1 VINFTANVSPAG
13 VPVASYA
20 WTFGDGTSA
29 TTSGATTSHTYAA
42 AGDRTVRV
50 TIRTTTNRT
59 ATGST
64 NITVQ

>member
-1 VINFTANVSPAG
+1 
-13 VPVASYA
+13 VASYA